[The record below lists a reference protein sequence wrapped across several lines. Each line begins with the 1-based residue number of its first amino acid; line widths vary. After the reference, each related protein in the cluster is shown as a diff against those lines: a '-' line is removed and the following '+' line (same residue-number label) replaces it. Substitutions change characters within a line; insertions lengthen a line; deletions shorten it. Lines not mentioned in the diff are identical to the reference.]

1 MAQDVIVLTEQE
13 LMTSSSLKN
22 RFYSYIYIYFNLLN
36 CMTIKQGCS
45 ILTTALLNDVS
56 GQ

>member
-22 RFYSYIYIYFNLLN
+22 LFYSDICIFILIY
-36 CMTIKQGCS
+36 
-45 ILTTALLNDVS
+45 
-56 GQ
+56 